1 MRRIVAVDEG
11 TKRVKYNHPVST
23 ISLVRSST
31 SQTGVTTTFAAAVK
45 GAKKARRGYAFIYG
59 NADDWDVIRDC
70 HEKSI
75 IRTANGGELHVSSCH
90 EAVDHV
96 SEKGDLGT

>member
-1 MRRIVAVDEG
+1 MMRVSFLILLATFPFRFGSLTGTTPYPLGDFACDEVVEHLFDPLVIKMHAKSVASFLHCDA
-11 TKRVKYNHPVST
+11 
-23 ISLVRSST
+23 RS
-31 SQTGVTTTFAAAVK
+31 
-45 GAKKARRGYAFIYG
+45 
-59 NADDWDVIRDC
+59 
-70 HEKSI
+70 

>member
-31 SQTGVTTTFAAAVK
+31 SQTGVMTTFAAAVK

-59 NADDWDVIRDC
+59 NA
-70 HEKSI
+70 E
-75 IRTANGGELHVSSCH
+75 T
-90 EAVDHV
+90 
-96 SEKGDLGT
+96 